1 MIITS
6 AGKLGKADETVKQL
20 ALNGHIG
27 GVVFLKGSSTSHK
40 KLVNSLDLMAYNSK
54 SIPML
59 YSMDAEPSLFNG
71 RISDSK
77 PLMNTNAIQHVEAC
91 DSIVTIIDEAL
102 KDIGIHH
109 NYAPVCDL
117 STSNAAITNRSFG
130 SDSQHVIAMS
140 EAFIRTSQ
148 GQNIVACAKHFP
160 GHGLVTG
167 DTHKQSVYIDGE
179 LKELP
184 VYKPLIE
191 AGVLSIMIAHIT
203 IENNEKY
210 GTDGLPSSCS
220 RTIVT
225 SLLREEMG
233 FDGLIISDA
242 LNIMKAVTV
251 LDKAPL
257 LASKA
262 GCDFILMPK
271 DEAQTMKWVLDEM
284 KNDTSYAAQVEDS
297 VKRILR
303 LKLCLGL
310 IH

>member
-1 MIITS
+1 
-6 AGKLGKADETVKQL
+6 
-20 ALNGHIG
+20 
-27 GVVFLKGSSTSHK
+27 
-40 KLVNSLDLMAYNSK
+40 MAYNAK
-54 SIPML
+54 SIPMI

-71 RISDSK
+71 RISDTA
-77 PLMNTNAIQHVEAC
+77 PLINTSAIGTSEEC
-91 DSIVTIIDEAL
+91 DSIVSIIDTKLQE
-102 KDIGIHH
+102 IGIHH

-130 SDSQHVIAMS
+130 RNEAHVINMS
-140 EAFIRTSQ
+140 RAFIESTQ
-148 GQNIVACAKHFP
+148 HDNIVACAKHFP

-184 VYKPLIE
+184 VYQPLID

-203 IENNEKY
+203 IENNATY
-210 GTDGLPSSCS
+210 GTNGLPSSCS

-225 SLLREEMG
+225 DLLREELG
-233 FDGLIISDA
+233 FEGLIISDA

-262 GCDFILMPK
+262 GCDFILMPQV
-271 DEAQTMKWVLDEM
+271 EALTMQWVMEEMALDETY
-284 KNDTSYAAQVEDS
+284 NRQVEES

-310 IH
+310 LH